1 MYRTLLLRAAVVAAV
16 LCALFAGVAAAAK
29 GGAGTET
36 STEHEHGV
44 VVMSKEIVNPCDG
57 EAGQLEAIA
66 ANSVFHITTQA
77 DGDLWLTGTDEGT
90 VTFTPSQAGGV
101 FYSGH
106 FTQWFGNA
114 VNRKNEVE
122 HFTGTFVLKGTDGS
136 RVTVHSKAHMST
148 NGRGEPTVGFEVKE
162 VHCGS

>member
-1 MYRTLLLRAAVVAAV
+1 MYRRVLRAVGMAVALTT
-16 LCALFAGVAAAAK
+16 LCAGAAAAAK

-44 VVMSKEIVNPCDG
+44 VVISKEIANPCNG
-57 EAGQLEAIA
+57 EAGRLEAIA

-77 DGDLWLTGTDEGT
+77 SGDAWLTGTDEGA

-136 RVTVHSKAHMST
+136 HLTVHSKAHLST
-148 NGRGEPTVGFEVKE
+148 NGRGEPTVEFEVKE